1 MICVK
6 LWEISCS
13 VIYVDVICSPSH
25 SIICVSLD
33 KSGADLGFCKGGAR
47 TLSLILS
54 TTYNIFLKKKNTF
67 HWFSNFHFLRSNDLR
82 KFPNKR
88 RAALW
93 RLLESCSASKVHTS
107 VCCFFGILS
116 RKAFP
121 HTSSGH
127 ARLYHSYYQSILNPD
142 FLGTSSSAKF
152 KHRMISIS

>member
-93 RLLESCSASKVHTS
+93 RLLESCSASKSTYLTNFLGKSSAERH
-107 VCCFFGILS
+107 
-116 RKAFP
+116 FP
-121 HTSSGH
+121 HTFSGH
-127 ARLYHSYYQSILNPD
+127 VRFHRSYKSILNPD